1 MATDGQGP
9 DQAPDAEPEAGRR
22 VILLAGPSGSGKST
36 IVRAVGLPMVYLDD
50 FYRAGS
56 DPSLPRHAELGIVDW
71 DHSDSWDR
79 EAALAAIEKLCQQG
93 HAEVPVYDIAANG
106 PRGTRT
112 VEVGTGAFVAEGI
125 FAPELV
131 DDLRDRGLLL
141 DAIVVRRDP
150 WKNLVRRAARDL
162 KERRKPP
169 GTILR
174 RGMHLYR
181 AEDDVM
187 ARAVDR
193 GCRPLDAGRTRAA
206 LAHHRGGST
215 ARPA

>member
-1 MATDGQGP
+1 MATDGQSP
-9 DQAPDAEPEAGRR
+9 EHAPDPATSAARR

-56 DPSLPRHAELGIVDW
+56 DPTLPRHPELGIVDW
-71 DHSDSWDR
+71 DHPDSWDR
-79 EAALAAIEKLCQQG
+79 QGALDAIEQLCREG

-106 PRGTRT
+106 PNGMRT

-125 FAPELV
+125 FAPELT
-131 DDLRDRGLLL
+131 DDLRRRGLLL
-141 DAIVVRRDP
+141 DAIVVRRDR

-169 GTILR
+169 ATILR

-181 AEDDVM
+181 AEDEVM

-206 LAHHRGGST
+206 LAHYRDGTT